1 VFERSGLCFLGM
13 FAKGNREE
21 RERKD
26 SQIESFSFSLKQ
38 LRFSFEETEERA
50 SC

>member
-1 VFERSGLCFLGM
+1 MFERSGLCFLGM

-26 SQIESFSFSLKQ
+26 CQIESFGFSFKQ
-38 LRFSFEETEERA
+38 LQFSFEETEERA